1 MNEFKGPWEYR
12 VDPIRAEWLTGV
24 QARAAIDA
32 WMNRTEETGAP
43 TFTMSRR
50 PRRTVQHWLPD
61 LPAEPAVTRPRTV
74 AQYLADECDTCGH
87 TLNWHTGPR
96 RICEAWDLYGP
107 NRLCTCSVF
116 VPKDT
121 DSP

>member
-43 TFTMSRR
+43 TFTVSRR
-50 PRRTVQHWLPD
+50 PRAVVQHWIITPQD
-61 LPAEPAVTRPRTV
+61 EPETLARTV
-74 AQYLADECDTCGH
+74 AQYLADPCDTCGH

-96 RICEAWDLYGP
+96 RICEAWDQYGP
-107 NRLCTCSVF
+107 NRLCTCAVF
-116 VPKDT
+116 VPKET
-121 DSP
+121 PSP